1 MTRVRGCKKFT
12 NDYILAAIEECKS
25 GLSIKNSILSFFYK
39 TISGM
44 SLLQA
49 SKKYRVPSRILLD
62 KLQQKYNEDEI
73 LAAIEEI
80 KSGMSLN
87 KAPLV
92 SWL

>member
-1 MTRVRGCKKFT
+1 
-12 NDYILAAIEECKS
+12 
-25 GLSIKNSILSFFYK
+25 
-39 TISGM
+39 M

-92 SWL
+92 SWLWKVLLIWTIRDSFRNLRNILETFRNAIGQGLYFC